1 MERTAI
7 EGRIKNPGTPS
18 LSSLNSIIIVVPPS
32 LVPSYEFPVVT
43 PLVKPVVEV
52 KTDLNIT
59 IDGENIDGIQG
70 EWIIIQEEE
79 KKDGK
84 NTVVIRIE
92 RKEI

>member
-1 MERTAI
+1 MKKILIALFIITFTSCGYI
-7 EGRIKNPGTPS
+7 EPK
-18 LSSLNSIIIVVPPS
+18 
-32 LVPSYEFPVVT
+32 
-43 PLVKPVVEV
+43 VEV

>member
-1 MERTAI
+1 MFCI
-7 EGRIKNPGTPS
+7 VLFIKLYLKITYK
-18 LSSLNSIIIVVPPS
+18 LILMKKI
-32 LVPSYEFPVVT
+32 LVALFLITFTSCGYIN
-43 PLVKPVVEV
+43 PVVEV

-92 RKEI
+92 KKEI

>member
-1 MERTAI
+1 MKKILIALLIITFTSCGYI
-7 EGRIKNPGTPS
+7 EPK
-18 LSSLNSIIIVVPPS
+18 
-32 LVPSYEFPVVT
+32 
-43 PLVKPVVEV
+43 VEV

-70 EWIIIQEEE
+70 EWIIIQEED

>member
-1 MERTAI
+1 MYCI
-7 EGRIKNPGTPS
+7 VLYIKLYLKITYK
-18 LSSLNSIIIVVPPS
+18 LLLMKKILIALFIITFTSCGYI
-32 LVPSYEFPVVT
+32 
-43 PLVKPVVEV
+43 KPVVEV